1 MEDVTDEGIELLPLT
16 LHPGVSNADYS
27 DHNSL
32 MLIVDD
38 DCVQMPT
45 AEVTV

>member
-1 MEDVTDEGIELLPLT
+1 MEDVTDEGIELLLLT
-16 LHPGVSNADYS
+16 LHPGVPMLTVLIIIS
-27 DHNSL
+27 D
-32 MLIVDD
+32 VDD

>member
-1 MEDVTDEGIELLPLT
+1 MEDVTDEGIELLLLT
-16 LHPGVSNADYS
+16 LHPGVSI
-27 DHNSL
+27 L
-32 MLIVDD
+32 TILLIISKVDD